1 MKTDNGFNYTYPQSG
16 PYRRFVNKYTKKYGN
31 IPEYALIN
39 QNIGYTTKWESFSII
54 EYVELII
61 CSVLFIPRL
70 LIFIGG
76 VMFMMLWLKLA
87 SLGMPK
93 EYYGADPITSRSWHR
108 QLLLCLTYWGGG
120 CFCFWFVHLFK
131 KKVIKICFRIYN
143 FVFMVSFTHLFWHLK
158 LKTIS

>member
-1 MKTDNGFNYTYPQSG
+1 MKTDNGFNYNYPQSG

-120 CFCFWFVHLFK
+120 CFWFVHLFEK
-131 KKVIKICFRIYN
+131 KSSKSVSEFIILFLWCHSRTCFG
-143 FVFMVSFTHLFWHLK
+143 T
-158 LKTIS
+158 